1 MMQDCT
7 APTPSFKNMS
17 LIRKRWWMLLGFY
30 IVAVWAAL
38 NLLSA
43 DGGLSMGRQPWK
55 NLTKTFTELSS
66 PSFLTVLQ
74 EQPLKEFRS
83 DDGTLLRVEDPQKEE
98 RDFLSG
104 MWRATL
110 VTLAIATIGTALAAL
125 IAIPFGVMAA
135 QNLPTFAPLRRFAQ
149 GFLNVC
155 RSIHTL
161 VFGLFLVGIVGLGP
175 MAGILAVAL
184 HSMGTIGKLFAEAIE
199 TTDLGP
205 AYAIRSVGGS
215 RLQTVAWGI
224 VPSLLPT
231 WISSVLYI
239 WEFNIRDSTV
249 LGLVGAG
256 GLGLLLSESLALFQ
270 WGRLAT
276 LLILI
281 VALVWTFDAISRRVR
296 MALN

>member
-1 MMQDCT
+1 
-7 APTPSFKNMS
+7 MS
-17 LIRKRWWMLLGFY
+17 LIRVRWWFMLCVYALA
-30 IVAVWAAL
+30 ISSAL

-43 DGGLSMGRQPWK
+43 DGGLSMGRQPLK
-55 NLTKTFTELSS
+55 NLSRTFTELSQ
-66 PSFLTVLQ
+66 PSFLSVLRD
-74 EQPLKEFRS
+74 EPLREFRS

-98 RDFLSG
+98 REFLAAVG
-104 MWRATL
+104 RATL

-125 IAIPFGVMAA
+125 VAIPFGVLAA
-135 QNLPTFAPLRRFAQ
+135 QNLPTFGPLRRLAQ
-149 GFLNVC
+149 GVLNVC

-184 HSMGTIGKLFAEAIE
+184 HCTGTLGKLFAEAIE

-224 VPSLLPT
+224 FPSLLPT
-231 WISSVLYI
+231 WVSHVLYV

-256 GLGLLLSESLALFQ
+256 GLGLMLTESLALFQ

-281 VALVWTFDAISRRVR
+281 VGLVWTFDAISRRVR
-296 MALN
+296 MALH